1 MWPFIA
7 IAVLLALVFVIAA
20 LWRSDRGRYRTDIN
34 RLETARA
41 RQETK
46 AQTYHQKLRAVSETS
61 GAAVVMID
69 SNGSVVHT
77 NTTGERMFATKSGE
91 MLGKSLIQT
100 TLSSELLDFGLQ
112 AAKSGGADSKDI
124 LMPGAVGQILR
135 VSAFPFPIGLSGDS
149 EVMLVIVDVT
159 ELRRLETIRRDFV
172 ANVSHELRTPLAS
185 IRAMAETLE
194 EGALHD
200 EEVAQKFL
208 STIVREADR
217 LARISEDLLIL
228 SDAESKAPEKEWFD
242 LGVLIREVVARLE
255 SKAKVAKLSLEVHGF
270 DSCNI
275 SGSRDQIEQVVVN
288 LVDNAIKYTP
298 EGGKVSVE
306 SKSTNGTVTVDV
318 RDTGIGIMEGDLPR
332 VFERF
337 YRVDKARSRDSGGT
351 GLGLSIVKN
360 IIEAHGGEVRVKSEF
375 NHGSTFT
382 FILPIEGEQEKN
394 AIDTNTI

>member
-1 MWPFIA
+1 MWPA
-7 IAVLLALVFVIAA
+7 IIIGLLVIGCCALYFLRRNERAA
-20 LWRSDRGRYRTDIN
+20 FEEKVEAMEVVRA
-34 RLETARA
+34 RLES
-41 RQETK
+41 K
-46 AQTYHQKLRAVSETS
+46 SQTYNLKLRAVSETS
-61 GAAVVMID
+61 GAGVVMID
-69 SNGSVVHT
+69 SSGVVVHT
-77 NTTGERMFATKSGE
+77 NSTAEKMFSLRQGE
-91 MLGKSLIQT
+91 MVGKSLIQT

-112 AAKSGGADSKDI
+112 ADKNGGGESRDI
-124 LMPGAVGQILR
+124 LMPGALGQILR
-135 VSAFPFPIGLSGDS
+135 VSAFPFPVGLSGDS

-194 EGALHD
+194 EGAMHD
-200 EEVAQKFL
+200 AEVAQKFL

-228 SDAESKAPEKEWFD
+228 SDAESKAPSKEQFD
-242 LGVLIREVVARLE
+242 IAAMIREVVARLE
-255 SKAKVAKLSLEVHGF
+255 SKAKASNLNLAVHG
-270 DSCNI
+270 I
-275 SGSRDQIEQVVVN
+275 SSLFVKASRDQIEQVLVN

-298 EGGKVSVE
+298 EGGQVSVE
-306 SKSTNGTVTVDV
+306 TKVVNDLVSVDV
-318 RDTGIGIMEGDLPR
+318 RDTGIGIMGEDLPR

-382 FILPIEGEQEKN
+382 FTLPIQS
-394 AIDTNTI
+394 

>member
-1 MWPFIA
+1 MVATVIA
-7 IAVLLALVFVIAA
+7 GIFGATTVVLALFLRAERTRLKKEIATLEA
-20 LWRSDRGRYRTDIN
+20 ARS
-34 RLETARA
+34 
-41 RQETK
+41 RQEIK
-46 AQTYHQKLRAVSETS
+46 AQTYNQKLRAVSETS

-69 SNGSVVHT
+69 SSGSVVHT
-77 NTTGERMFATKSGE
+77 NSTADRMFGTKAGQ

-112 AAKSGGADSKDI
+112 AAKLRGSDSRDI
-124 LMPGAVGQILR
+124 VMPGALGQILR
-135 VSAFPFPIGLSGDS
+135 VSAFPFTVGLSGDS

-200 EEVAQKFL
+200 SEVAMKFL

-228 SDAESKAPEKEWFD
+228 SDAESKEPSKDWFD
-242 LGVLIREVVARLE
+242 IGYLIREVVARLE
-255 SKAKVAKLSLEVHGF
+255 SKAKEAKLTLSVFGLESVKVH
-270 DSCNI
+270 
-275 SGSRDQIEQVVVN
+275 GSRDQVEQVVVN

-298 EGGKVSVE
+298 EGGKVSIE
-306 SKSTNGTVTVDV
+306 ARNSNGTVTVDV
-318 RDTGIGIMEGDLPR
+318 RDTGIGIMEEDLPR

-360 IIEAHGGEVRVKSEF
+360 IVEAHGGEVRVKSEF

-382 FILPIEGEQEKN
+382 FVLPIQE
-394 AIDTNTI
+394 